1 MVRIYFLFARGVKK
15 IELSCVVSMLSA
27 RKQGDLKG
35 VLTTQR
41 IRNLKAQ
48 EKSFYNKIARWY
60 TFLAGRSES
69 KYIQM
74 GLEKLSM
81 RSGETALEI
90 GFGTGKG
97 IIKLAEAVG
106 KNGKVY
112 GLDISMNMIRIT
124 RSRVHRTG
132 LGKSVMFQIGDGAR
146 LPFKSHLFHAL
157 FMSFTLELFDPI
169 EIPMVLKECRRVLRK
184 EGRLCVVAMSQKGCP
199 NIITKLYT
207 WAHRTF
213 PNYIDCR
220 PIPVRF
226 FIDRA
231 SFQIDEFSEFNMWG
245 LPVEIVLARKKNEPN
260 EIENIRM

>member
-1 MVRIYFLFARGVKK
+1 MSILPEGYQDHLNDLEATQKIKK
-15 IELSCVVSMLSA
+15 S
-27 RKQGDLKG
+27 
-35 VLTTQR
+35 
-41 IRNLKAQ
+41 KAQ
-48 EKSFYNKIARWY
+48 EKSFYNKIAKWY

-74 GLEKLSM
+74 GLEKLNM
-81 RSGETALEI
+81 RFGETAVEI

-112 GLDISMNMIRIT
+112 GTDISKNMVRIT
-124 RSRVHRTG
+124 RSRMHRAG
-132 LGKSVMFQIGDGAR
+132 LGKGVMLQIGDGAH
-146 LPFKSHLFHAL
+146 LPFKSHSFHAL

-169 EIPMVLKECRRVLRK
+169 EIPMVLEECRRVLRQ
-184 EGRLCVVAMSQKGCP
+184 EGHLCIVAMSQKGRT
-199 NIITKLYT
+199 NVITKLYT

-231 SFQIDEFSEFNMWG
+231 SFLIDEFSETSMWG
-245 LPVEIVLARKKNEPN
+245 LPVEIVLARKKNESN
-260 EIENIRM
+260 RIENIKM